1 MAADLI
7 LVALALGFAASIGA
21 HYTGACM
28 GMPHALGLVSARRA
42 LLLMAPLAFL
52 GAALASHAV
61 EARVG
66 TGLVQHRLTLGDE
79 ILVVALAF
87 ALTTAYNRLRVPTS
101 TIQLLVFSLVGVALG
116 SRAGVQ
122 WRTIATLVVL
132 WVLAPLLATG
142 LGFVLTRGLDSL
154 RGLVPDWT
162 AGWAASVWRFGGSAL
177 LLVGLAASFAMGAND
192 VSNATGSLVGA
203 KVMSATLAGLF
214 GGLGLA
220 AGILIWG
227 RPLLGR
233 VAFDIVRV
241 DQTMAVAAQLVQ
253 AAVVLVAVGLG
264 YFTSLNQALVGAMA
278 GAGLAR
284 GRETVQMR
292 VLVGILRG
300 WILGPSSGL
309 ALGLGVSSLL
319 VAGFGTRLL
328 GP

>member
-154 RGLVPDWT
+154 R
-162 AGWAASVWRFGGSAL
+162 
-177 LLVGLAASFAMGAND
+177 
-192 VSNATGSLVGA
+192 
-203 KVMSATLAGLF
+203 
-214 GGLGLA
+214 
-220 AGILIWG
+220 
-227 RPLLGR
+227 
-233 VAFDIVRV
+233 
-241 DQTMAVAAQLVQ
+241 
-253 AAVVLVAVGLG
+253 
-264 YFTSLNQALVGAMA
+264 
-278 GAGLAR
+278 
-284 GRETVQMR
+284 
-292 VLVGILRG
+292 
-300 WILGPSSGL
+300 
-309 ALGLGVSSLL
+309 VSSRT
-319 VAGFGTRLL
+319 GRRDGRHQFGDSAAPLCFWSDWLPRSRWARMTSRTR
-328 GP
+328 PARSWAPR